1 MNINLLNKK
10 TGEAVVDSGV
20 KVKHSQFFF
29 LLNGEHYSVMMLMK
43 ETTKMV

>member
-29 LLNGEHYSVMMLMK
+29 LLNGEHYTSKLRK
-43 ETTKMV
+43 CSKSKGR